1 MLEEMEAYAQ
11 KCLKIDTLERRVKE
25 LENEL
30 NDVLQNETSL
40 NIIEKWFEIGE
51 TYLFVRDD
59 YKDTIRE
66 KFKKEN

>member
-11 KCLKIDTLERRVKE
+11 KCLKIDALERRVKE

-30 NDVLQNETSL
+30 NDALQNKISL
-40 NIIEKWFEIGE
+40 STIEKWFEIGE

-59 YKDTIRE
+59 YKDTVRE